1 MLFIF
6 RNDGKT
12 TDTASDSPPPPNYS
26 EVMKDGNNGG
36 TNSPKLTAKVWKRT
50 KKTLQSNKVT
60 QPFCPPSGEVATT
73 LTLSLTIIA
82 IFLSARA
89 VLGPI
94 AGN

>member
-1 MLFIF
+1 
-6 RNDGKT
+6 
-12 TDTASDSPPPPNYS
+12 
-26 EVMKDGNNGG
+26 MKDGTNNGG
-36 TNSPKLTAKVWKRT
+36 NPKLTTKVWKRT